1 MANKAFHPGNHG
13 AIALLILGF
22 LIFAGCE
29 RSNDHATDT
38 ITKPPALSKDEALSI
53 MNEVLDDFE
62 FVHQSMLSGAS
73 LRKSAPTRSQ
83 PIVMKIATDSIF
95 VYGDT
100 ATVGGV
106 LHGIVVT
113 EKHAYPKG
121 LLLITRSAKY
131 SPSNTR
137 GIASVTDRYISW
149 AQYSAGTPEQRTE
162 SVIQPQF
169 SSGTDSTIEV
179 HATRTKGSITL
190 SETYRFTSPT
200 VTIDVSKGTRV
211 VRTADP
217 AGDGIVTATYD
228 QTTGML
234 LTKRVNGPGEAPPYG
249 GFYTQTYNYVEGVLN
264 TWVKTTTRG
273 QADNS
278 VVKVVERYP

>member
-1 MANKAFHPGNHG
+1 MRIIIPVL
-13 AIALLILGF
+13 ALLIF
-22 LIFAGCE
+22 SGCE
-29 RSNDHATDT
+29 RTNDHATDT
-38 ITKPPALSKDEALSI
+38 STKPPSLSKDEALSL

-62 FVHQSMLSGAS
+62 FVHQSMLSGSS
-73 LRKSAPTRSQ
+73 LAKIAPTRSQ
-83 PIVMKIATDSIF
+83 PIVMKVATDSIF

-100 ATVGGV
+100 ATINGV

-149 AQYSAGTPEQRTE
+149 AQYNAGTPEQRTE

-217 AGDGIVTATYD
+217 AADQIISATYD
-228 QTTGML
+228 QTTGIL
-234 LTKRVNGPGEAPPYG
+234 LTKRVTGQGEAPPYG
-249 GFYTQTYNYVEGVLN
+249 GFYTQTYNYVDGVLN
-264 TWVKTTTRG
+264 NWVKTTTRG
-273 QADNS
+273 QADHS
-278 VVKVVERYP
+278 VIKIVERYP

>member
-1 MANKAFHPGNHG
+1 MLNKAFLPSVHG
-13 AIALLILGF
+13 AKSLLVLIF
-22 LIFAGCE
+22 LVFAGCE

-38 ITKPPALSKDEALSI
+38 SAKPPSLSKDEALSI

-62 FVHQSMLSGAS
+62 FVHQSMLSGAP
-73 LRKSAPTRSQ
+73 LAKIAPTRSQ
-83 PIVMKIATDSIF
+83 PIVMKVATDSIF

-100 ATVGGV
+100 ATIDGV

-169 SSGTDSTIEV
+169 STGTDSTIEV

-217 AGDGIVTATYD
+217 AADQIVTATYD
-228 QTTGML
+228 QSTGIL
-234 LTKRVNGPGEAPPYG
+234 LTKRVTGPGEAPPYG
-249 GFYTQTYNYVEGVLN
+249 GFYTQTYNYADGVLN

-273 QADNS
+273 QADHS
-278 VVKVVERYP
+278 VLKVVERYP

>member
-1 MANKAFHPGNHG
+1 MRIIIP
-13 AIALLILGF
+13 ILALLI
-22 LIFAGCE
+22 ISGCE

-38 ITKPPALSKDEALSI
+38 STKPPSLSKDEALSI

-62 FVHQSMLSGAS
+62 FVHQSMLSSAS
-73 LRKSAPTRSQ
+73 LRKVAPTRSQ
-83 PIVMKIATDSIF
+83 PIVMKVATDSIF

-100 ATVGGV
+100 ATINGV

-121 LLLITRSAKY
+121 LLLITKSSKY

-149 AQYSAGTPEQRTE
+149 AQYNAGTPEQRTE

-179 HATRTKGSITL
+179 HATRTKGSVTL

-217 AGDGIVTATYD
+217 AADQIVTATYD
-228 QTTGML
+228 QATGTL
-234 LTKRVNGPGEAPPYG
+234 LTKRVTGQGEAPPYG
-249 GFYTQTYNYVEGVLN
+249 GFYTQTFNYVDGELN
-264 TWVKTTTRG
+264 NWVKTTTRG
-273 QADNS
+273 QSDHS
-278 VVKVVERYP
+278 VLKVIERYP

>member
-1 MANKAFHPGNHG
+1 MSNKAFLPSTHG
-13 AIALLILGF
+13 ALPLLILLF

-38 ITKPPALSKDEALSI
+38 STKPPSLSKDEALSI

-62 FVHQSMLSGAS
+62 FIHQSMLSGTS

-83 PIVMKIATDSIF
+83 LIVMKVATDSIF

-100 ATVGGV
+100 ATINGV

-217 AGDGIVTATYD
+217 AADQIISATYD
-228 QTTGML
+228 QTTGIL
-234 LTKRVNGPGEAPPYG
+234 LTKRVTGQGEAPPYG
-249 GFYTQTYNYVEGVLN
+249 GFYTQTYNYVDGVLN
-264 TWVKTTTRG
+264 NWVKTTTRG
-273 QADNS
+273 QADHS
-278 VVKVVERYP
+278 VIKIVERYP

>member
-1 MANKAFHPGNHG
+1 MFNRVF
-13 AIALLILGF
+13 LLSTYRAVPLLMLVF
-22 LIFAGCE
+22 MVFAGCE

-38 ITKPPALSKDEALSI
+38 STKPPSLSKDEALSI

-62 FVHQSMLSGAS
+62 FVHQSMLSGTPLA
-73 LRKSAPTRSQ
+73 KIAPTRSQ
-83 PIVMKIATDSIF
+83 PIVMKVATDSIF

-100 ATVGGV
+100 ATINGV

-131 SPSNTR
+131 SPSNTG

-149 AQYSAGTPEQRTE
+149 AQYNAGTPEQRTE

-179 HATRTKGSITL
+179 RAIRTKGSVTL

-217 AGDGIVTATYD
+217 AADQIVTATYD
-228 QTTGML
+228 QTTGTL
-234 LTKRVNGPGEAPPYG
+234 LTKRVTGPGEAPPYG
-249 GFYTQTYNYVEGVLN
+249 GFYTQTYNYVDGVLN
-264 TWVKTTTRG
+264 NWVKTATRG
-273 QADNS
+273 QADHS
-278 VVKVVERYP
+278 ILKVVERYP

>member
-1 MANKAFHPGNHG
+1 MRIIIP
-13 AIALLILGF
+13 ILALLI
-22 LIFAGCE
+22 ISGCE
-29 RSNDHATDT
+29 RANNHVTDT
-38 ITKPPALSKDEALSI
+38 TTKPPSLSKDETLSI

-62 FVHQSMLSGAS
+62 FIHQSMLSGTS

-83 PIVMKIATDSIF
+83 PIVMKVATDSIF

-100 ATVGGV
+100 ATINGV

-121 LLLITRSAKY
+121 LLLITKSAKY
-131 SPSNTR
+131 APSNTR

-149 AQYSAGTPEQRTE
+149 AQYNAGTPEQRTE

-179 HATRTKGSITL
+179 HATRTKGSVTL

-217 AGDGIVTATYD
+217 AADGIITATYD
-228 QTTGML
+228 QTTGIL
-234 LTKRVNGPGEAPPYG
+234 LTKRVTGQGEAPPYG
-249 GFYTQTYNYVEGVLN
+249 GFYTQTFNYVDGELN
-264 TWVKTTTRG
+264 NWVKTTTRG
-273 QADNS
+273 QADHS
-278 VVKVVERYP
+278 VLKVVERFP

>member
-1 MANKAFHPGNHG
+1 MRIIIP
-13 AIALLILGF
+13 ILALLI
-22 LIFAGCE
+22 ISGCE

-38 ITKPPALSKDEALSI
+38 STKPPSLSKDEALSI

-62 FVHQSMLSGAS
+62 FIHQSMLSGSS
-73 LRKSAPTRSQ
+73 LTTNAPTRSQ
-83 PIVMKIATDSIF
+83 PIVMKVEADSIF

-100 ATVGGV
+100 ATINGV
-106 LHGIVVT
+106 LHGTVVT

-121 LLLITRSAKY
+121 LLLITKSSKY

-149 AQYSAGTPEQRTE
+149 AQYNAGTPEQRTE

-169 SSGTDSTIEV
+169 SSGTNSTIEV

-217 AGDGIVTATYD
+217 AADQIVTATYD
-228 QTTGML
+228 QATGIL
-234 LTKRVNGPGEAPPYG
+234 LTKRVTGQGEAPPYG
-249 GFYTQTYNYVEGVLN
+249 GFYTQTFNYVDGVLN

-273 QADNS
+273 QPDHS
-278 VVKVVERYP
+278 VLKVIERYP

>member
-1 MANKAFHPGNHG
+1 MANKAFHPGSHG
-13 AIALLILGF
+13 AIALLILGL

-29 RSNDHATDT
+29 RSDDHATDT
-38 ITKPPALSKDEALSI
+38 STKPSSLSKDEALFI

-62 FVHQSMLSGAS
+62 FVHQSMLSGTPLA
-73 LRKSAPTRSQ
+73 KIAPTRSQ
-83 PIVMKIATDSIF
+83 PIVMKVATDSIF

-100 ATVGGV
+100 ATINGV

-121 LLLITRSAKY
+121 LLLITKSAKY

-149 AQYSAGTPEQRTE
+149 TQYNAGTPEQRTE

-179 HATRTKGSITL
+179 HATRTKGSVTL
-190 SETYRFTSPT
+190 SETYLFTSPT

-217 AGDGIVTATYD
+217 AADGIVTATYD
-228 QTTGML
+228 QSTGIL
-234 LTKRVNGPGEAPPYG
+234 LTKRVTGQGEAPPYG
-249 GFYTQTYNYVEGVLN
+249 GFYTQTFNYVDGELN
-264 TWVKTTTRG
+264 NWVKTTTRG
-273 QADNS
+273 QADHS
-278 VVKVVERYP
+278 VLKVVERYP

>member
-1 MANKAFHPGNHG
+1 MSNKAFLPSTQG
-13 AIALLILGF
+13 ALPLLILLF

-29 RSNDHATDT
+29 RSNDHSTDT
-38 ITKPPALSKDEALSI
+38 STKPPSLSKDEALSI

-62 FVHQSMLSGAS
+62 FIHQSMLSGTS

-83 PIVMKIATDSIF
+83 LIVMKVATDSIF

-100 ATVGGV
+100 ATINGV

-179 HATRTKGSITL
+179 HATRSKGSVTL

-217 AGDGIVTATYD
+217 ASDGIVTATYD
-228 QTTGML
+228 QTTGIL
-234 LTKRVNGPGEAPPYG
+234 LTKRVTGQGEAPPYG
-249 GFYTQTYNYVEGVLN
+249 GFYTQTFSFVDGELN
-264 TWVKTTTRG
+264 NWVKTTTRG
-273 QADNS
+273 QADHS
-278 VVKVVERYP
+278 VLKVVERYP

>member
-1 MANKAFHPGNHG
+1 MRIIIP
-13 AIALLILGF
+13 ILALLI
-22 LIFAGCE
+22 ISGCE

-38 ITKPPALSKDEALSI
+38 STKPPSLSKDEALSI

-62 FVHQSMLSGAS
+62 FVHQSMLSGSS
-73 LRKSAPTRSQ
+73 LARIAPTRSQ
-83 PIVMKIATDSIF
+83 PIVMKVATDSIF

-100 ATVGGV
+100 ATINGV

-149 AQYSAGTPEQRTE
+149 AQYSVGTPEQRTE

-179 HATRTKGSITL
+179 HATRTKGTVTL

-217 AGDGIVTATYD
+217 AADGIVTATYD
-228 QTTGML
+228 QATGIL
-234 LTKRVNGPGEAPPYG
+234 LTKRVTGPGEAPPYG
-249 GFYTQTYNYVEGVLN
+249 GFYTQTFNYVDGELN
-264 TWVKTTTRG
+264 NWVKTTTRG
-273 QADNS
+273 QADHS
-278 VVKVVERYP
+278 VLKVVERFP

>member
-1 MANKAFHPGNHG
+1 MRIIIPVL
-13 AIALLILGF
+13 ALLIF
-22 LIFAGCE
+22 SGCE
-29 RSNDHATDT
+29 RTNDHATDT
-38 ITKPPALSKDEALSI
+38 STKPPSLSKDEALSI
-53 MNEVLDDFE
+53 MNEALDDFE
-62 FVHQSMLSGAS
+62 FVHQSMLSGSS
-73 LRKSAPTRSQ
+73 LAKIAPTRSQ
-83 PIVMKIATDSIF
+83 PIVMKVATDSIF

-100 ATVGGV
+100 ATINGV

-149 AQYSAGTPEQRTE
+149 AQYNAGTPEQRTE

-217 AGDGIVTATYD
+217 AADQIISATYD
-228 QTTGML
+228 QTTGIL
-234 LTKRVNGPGEAPPYG
+234 LTKRVTGQGEAPPYG
-249 GFYTQTYNYVEGVLN
+249 GFYTQTYNYVDGVLN
-264 TWVKTTTRG
+264 NWVKTTTRG
-273 QADNS
+273 QADHS
-278 VVKVVERYP
+278 VIKIVERYP

>member
-1 MANKAFHPGNHG
+1 MSPKRYILAAGTMLF
-13 AIALLILGF
+13 LLLSS
-22 LIFAGCE
+22 CD
-29 RSNDHATDT
+29 RSNNHMTDSSSNE
-38 ITKPPALSKDEALSI
+38 PAISKDEALSI

-62 FVHQSMLSGAS
+62 FVHQSLLSATS
-73 LRKSAPTRSQ
+73 PANIAPTRSQ
-83 PIVMKIATDSIF
+83 PILMKVATDSIF

-100 ATVGGV
+100 ATIDGV

-131 SPSNTR
+131 SPGNTR

-179 HATRTKGSITL
+179 HATRTKGSVTL

-217 AGDGIVTATYD
+217 AADAIVSATYD
-228 QTTGML
+228 QATGIL
-234 LTKRVNGPGEAPPYG
+234 LTKRVTGQGEAPPYG
-249 GFYTQTYNYVEGVLN
+249 GFYTQTFNYVDGELN
-264 TWVKTTTRG
+264 NWVKTTTRG
-273 QADNS
+273 QADHS
-278 VVKVVERYP
+278 VIKVVERYP